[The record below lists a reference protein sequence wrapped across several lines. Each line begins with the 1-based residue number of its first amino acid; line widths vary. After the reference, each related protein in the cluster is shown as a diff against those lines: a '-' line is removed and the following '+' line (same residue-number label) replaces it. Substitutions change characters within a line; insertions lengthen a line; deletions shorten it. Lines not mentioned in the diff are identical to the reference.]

1 MPSPFP
7 GMDPYLESPSLWPG
21 LHVALINHLQADL
34 NPRLLPV
41 YFADIETRVYVVRDQ
56 DPARQLLIPDV
67 TVEKPPRPR
76 RGRSPAAVLE
86 IDEPVILS
94 WTLDQEVEEARI
106 AIKER
111 ETNRLVTILEVLSPT
126 NKVRGSEGRESFLS
140 KRRDVLS
147 SDVHWLE
154 IDLLRAGERSLAPLF
169 PPTDYWV
176 FQSRAGDRKRPR
188 GWPVGVRDR
197 LPVVGVPLAKRD
209 SDLPLDLRKVLDSAY
224 DQMGYEYRIDYSVP
238 PDPPLDSD
246 NTKWAHALLR
256 KKGLRR

>member
-7 GMDPYLESPSLWPG
+7 GMDPYLERPSLWPG
-21 LHVALINHLQADL
+21 LHVALINHLQADV

-41 YFADIETRVYVVRDQ
+41 YFADIETRVYVIRDE

-76 RGRSPAAVLE
+76 RGRTPAAVLE

-111 ETNRLVTILEVLSPT
+111 ETNRLVTVIDVLSPT

-154 IDLLRAGERSLAPLF
+154 VDLLRAGERSLAPLF
-169 PPTDYWV
+169 PPTDYLI
-176 FQSRAGDRKRPR
+176 FQSRAGDRRRPC

-197 LPVVGVPLAKRD
+197 LPVIGVPLAKRD
-209 SDLPLDLRKVLDSAY
+209 PDLPLDLRKVLDSVY
-224 DQMGYEYRIDYSVP
+224 DQMGYEYRIDYSTP
-238 PDPPLDSD
+238 PDPPLEAVIDLSS
-246 NTKWAHALLR
+246 AVH
-256 KKGLRR
+256 